1 MENILAIINILL
13 LLAIIG
19 MLIYLYVEYKK
30 LIHVKEDITYF
41 QNKQVKTT

>member
-1 MENILAIINILL
+1 MENILAIINVIV

-30 LIHVKEDITYF
+30 LILLKQDVTYF
-41 QNKQVKTT
+41 QNKQVKAT